1 MSRLWLDAHVLL
13 RFITGEPAELAERS
27 SRLLRRA
34 EEGEVTLYLSELT
47 LAEVVW
53 VLRSF
58 YGHSIE
64 QIADVLVRLVS
75 APGIAVDNRDRTIQ
89 ALELARDQNVD
100 YIDAVLALQA
110 AANDETVV
118 TFDKTDFKR
127 LPVRWILP
135 DEFPRSP

>member
-1 MSRLWLDAHVLL
+1 MSRLWLDANVLL

-27 SRLLRRA
+27 ARLMRRA

-58 YGHSIE
+58 YRHSIE
-64 QIADVLVRLVS
+64 QIADVLVRLVN
-75 APGIAVDNRDRTIQ
+75 APGIVVGNRDRTIQ

-110 AANDETVV
+110 AAVGESVA
-118 TFDKTDFKR
+118 TFNKTDFKR
-127 LPVRWILP
+127 LPVRWIQP
-135 DEFPRSP
+135 DEFPK